1 MQRVVLDQPYVPVR
15 PHRGRLWPALL
26 SLIVPHVLRKS
37 YGVTR
42 VECIH
47 AERLRDSVR
56 AGHGVV
62 LAPNHCRDEDPLVL
76 GALSQAA
83 GTPFFL
89 IASWH
94 VFKLNRLN
102 AFLLPRAGAFSI
114 YREGTDR
121 GAINTAVEILEKA
134 ERPLVIF
141 PEGHISRTNDRL
153 GPLME
158 GVSLIART
166 AAKKRA
172 KLVWPGQV
180 VAHPVAIRYVF
191 QGDAEAAASAVLNEI
206 ETRLTWP
213 PRRDTPVR
221 DRIGKVGEALLT
233 LKELEYFGR
242 PQPGETGLRLKNL
255 INTVLG
261 PHEDEW
267 AGGKHDGSVN
277 ARVKRLRTAILP
289 DLIKG
294 ELAEAERA
302 RRWRHLAD
310 AYLAQQLFHY
320 PPDYLKGDVPP
331 HRLIETV
338 ERFEEDL
345 TDKVRVHG
353 EITATITVGE
363 AIGVSAA
370 REARGGDD
378 PLLTEIERQLRAML
392 GLAAEPEE
400 ITGAVNATGGGDGA
414 GSK

>member
-1 MQRVVLDQPYVPVR
+1 MQPVVLEAPYVPVL

-26 SLIVPHVLRKS
+26 SLYVPRLLRKS
-37 YGVTR
+37 YGVTK
-42 VECIH
+42 VECRH
-47 AERLRDSVR
+47 AERLRASLA

-76 GALSQAA
+76 GALSKAA
-83 GTPFFL
+83 GAPFFT

-121 GAINTAVEILEKA
+121 GAINTAVGILENA

-153 GPLME
+153 GTLME
-158 GVSLIART
+158 GVTLIART

-172 KLVWPGQV
+172 KLPVPGKV
-180 VAHPVAIRYVF
+180 VAHPIAIRYVF
-191 QGDAEAAASAVLNEI
+191 QGDAEEAATKVLDEI
-206 ETRLTWP
+206 EARLTWP
-213 PRRDTPVR
+213 PRRGAPIR
-221 DRIGKVGEALLT
+221 DRIKKIGEALLT
-233 LKELEYFGR
+233 LKELEYFDR
-242 PQPGETGLRLKNL
+242 PQTGDIGLRLQSL
-255 INTVLG
+255 INAVLN
-261 PHEDEW
+261 PREDEW

-294 ELAEAERA
+294 ELPESERA
-302 RRWRHLAD
+302 RRWQHLAD

-320 PPDYLKGDVPP
+320 PPDYLSGDVPP

-363 AIGVSAA
+363 PIEVTAA
-370 REARGGDD
+370 REGRGGDD
-378 PLLTEIERQLRAML
+378 PLLTEIERKLREML
-392 GLAAEPEE
+392 GLAPAGTETNEP
-400 ITGAVNATGGGDGA
+400 ADGNVSA
-414 GSK
+414 